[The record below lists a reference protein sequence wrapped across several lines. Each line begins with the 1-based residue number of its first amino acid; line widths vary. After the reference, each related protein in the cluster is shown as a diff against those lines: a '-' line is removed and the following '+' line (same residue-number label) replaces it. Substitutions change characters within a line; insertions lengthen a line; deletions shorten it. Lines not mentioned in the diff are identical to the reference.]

1 MVVVPSDTDNRGG
14 IGDGGKS
21 SQPINLT
28 FRRRRRPPSAV
39 SPPSL
44 SSKTAFRSAS
54 FHLGMISTVEYIF
67 FLCLCPWRANR
78 GKRLCADLGLWHL
91 RLSGGEG
98 VEGPS
103 CSVVTRSYTYR
114 FLLPPWLKP
123 CIASCVKG
131 IGCAKHPRKWK
142 GRQLKDRDRKRRERH
157 YWRHVRNHLP

>member
-1 MVVVPSDTDNRGG
+1 MFENKLCCKAFGPIQKSVAICFPS
-14 IGDGGKS
+14 IQYVFSCLLGKS

-123 CIASCVKG
+123 CI
-131 IGCAKHPRKWK
+131 
-142 GRQLKDRDRKRRERH
+142 
-157 YWRHVRNHLP
+157 